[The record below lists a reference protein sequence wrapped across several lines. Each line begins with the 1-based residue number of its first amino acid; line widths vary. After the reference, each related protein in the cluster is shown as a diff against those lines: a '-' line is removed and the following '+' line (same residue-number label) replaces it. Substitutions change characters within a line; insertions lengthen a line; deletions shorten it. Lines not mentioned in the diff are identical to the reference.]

1 MPPRKDTWPAE
12 ARIAES
18 QLASRVSSLHA
29 ANRVHEKYSAQLEAR
44 VAQFAV
50 REKRTYERGNG
61 HSWIADQA
69 RVALG
74 RGDGDGGLDAAR
86 QRLAAHQ
93 REVDAELPRLLA
105 RRDAEARAATEAA
118 LTGSLAEVRALER
131 FTAAGGRIFGEQ
143 RAISRTDG
151 QGGYFVGPLWAIEEF
166 IPYAMAG
173 RPFADLWSAFPL
185 PKGVDEINLPRVTL
199 GPATG
204 TQASDLAPAATRDL
218 ADSFASAQVRTVAGM
233 IDLPLI
239 YLDQNPLDVDSVFL
253 PMLLADYNTQVDGL
267 ALLGASV
274 MGQPNGIMPAGSLA
288 AGSLVSL
295 QNTNNAT
302 GQSWAYGGSSI
313 AGSPHFAS
321 AQLFSILSRLRA
333 VKPTA
338 WVVNELVWALMS
350 AAADT
355 SNRPLVPPGQGSP
368 PGDGTHVGH
377 LHGLPIVTDQ
387 GVPVSFASTT
397 GGLAS
402 SPQIGP
408 VTAGQVAAT
417 AGSGTYTP
425 VLLGK
430 WDDCF
435 IWEGDYRLSV
445 FREVESGNLNCRIRL
460 HNYVAMIP
468 NRFVWGGAGQTFSA
482 ANQAGGVNAGAAVS
496 YGALTQMTVNSPL
509 QSGTGF

>member
-1 MPPRKDTWPAE
+1 MPPRKDTWPTE
-12 ARIAES
+12 ARVKES
-18 QLASRVSSLHA
+18 QMASRISSLYA
-29 ANRVHEKYSAQLEAR
+29 ANRVHEKYSAQLESQ
-44 VAQFAV
+44 VAQFTV

-69 RVALG
+69 RVELG
-74 RGDGDGGLDAAR
+74 RGDGDGGVAAAR
-86 QRLAAHQ
+86 DRLSAHQ

-118 LTGSLAEVRALER
+118 LTGSVAEVRALER
-131 FTAAGGRIFGEQ
+131 FTSAGGRIFSES
-143 RAISRTDG
+143 RALSRTDG

-166 IPYAMAG
+166 IPYALAG
-173 RPFADLWSAFPL
+173 RNFANLWTSLPL
-185 PKGVDEINLPRVTL
+185 PPGVDEINLPRVAL
-199 GPATG
+199 GPGTG
-204 TQASDLAPAATRDL
+204 AQVSDLAPVATRDL
-218 ADSFASAQVRTVAGM
+218 QDSFAVGQVRTVAGM

-239 YLDQNPLDVDSVFL
+239 MLDQHPVDVDSVFL

-267 ALLGASV
+267 ALLGSSAS
-274 MGQPNGIMPAGSLA
+274 GQPNGVMPAGSLA
-288 AGSLVSL
+288 AANLVSL
-295 QNTNNAT
+295 QNTNNTAS
-302 GQSWAYGGSSI
+302 QSWAYGGASI
-313 AGSPHFAS
+313 AGSPHYAS

-338 WVVNELVWALMS
+338 WVVNELVWALMC

-355 SNRPLVPPGQGSP
+355 SNRPLVPPGQGAP
-368 PGDGTHVGH
+368 NGDGSAVGH

-387 GVPVSFASTT
+387 GVPATFAGTT
-397 GGLAS
+397 GGVTA
-402 SPQIGP
+402 PQIGP

-425 VLLGK
+425 LLLGK

-445 FREVESGNLNCRIRL
+445 FREVDAGNLNCRIRL
-460 HNYVAMIP
+460 HNYVATIP
-468 NRFVWGGAGQTFSA
+468 NRFVWGGTNQTFGGT
-482 ANQAGGVNAGAAVS
+482 NQAGGVNAGAAVS
-496 YGALTQMTVNSPL
+496 YGALTQMTTNSVL